1 MKKNKIFIACDT
13 TNISKIKNIIR
24 ETQNSKIKVGY
35 KFGLEFLN
43 SKNGR
48 LFLSKIRNKII
59 FADLKLHD
67 IPNTCVSTVK
77 AIKDLKVNYLTI
89 HISSGLEALKA
100 SKKVAGKT
108 KLIGVTILTS
118 LDGKSLKEIGYNKEI
133 KKLVLHQAKLANKA
147 KLDAIVCSAQEV
159 KIVKKVFNK
168 EVITPGI
175 RLNSKINDQ
184 KRTLTP
190 KQAFKNGSDW
200 LVIGRPI
207 TKGNIK
213 KNLNLL
219 IDHLKQWSSNL
230 KYAEFQT
237 LKY

>member
-1 MKKNKIFIACDT
+1 MKKNKIFIACDSK
-13 TNISKIKNIIR
+13 NISKIKKIIS

-48 LFLSKIRNKII
+48 NFVSKLKNKII
-59 FADLKLHD
+59 FADLKIHD
-67 IPNTCVSTVK
+67 IPNTCVSTIK
-77 AIKDLKVNYLTI
+77 AIKDLKVNYLTM
-89 HISSGLEALKA
+89 HISSGLEALKS
-100 SKKVAGKT
+100 SKKVSGKI
-108 KLIGVTILTS
+108 KIIGVTILTS
-118 LDGKSLKEIGYNKEI
+118 LDQKALKEIGFDKNL
-133 KKLVLHQAKLANKA
+133 KKLVFHQARLATKA

-159 KIVKKVFNK
+159 EIVKKVFKK
-168 EVITPGI
+168 EIITPGI
-175 RLNSKINDQ
+175 RLDSKKNDQ

-213 KNLNLL
+213 KNMQSL
-219 IDHLKQWSSNL
+219 IDHLSQ
-230 KYAEFQT
+230 
-237 LKY
+237 